1 MYSTECYVFPCSHAD
16 DGGYQFFWSPFNTE
30 VQRGDTVTWEWD
42 LDFPGLVV
50 NVFQTAEAG
59 SSVPLEGGFSS
70 ESSVSG
76 SYSVTFTRPG
86 IIYYATE
93 LTQQLVVYGTVTVL
107 QPASQ
112 SAGIRVIVDG
122 FNAEFVPVNEVSG
135 DGELSLSDRKRRVVD
150 ECVDELPANGDVETN
165 GFSLLYSVCSTPSV
179 TLVTPAVGTVLT
191 NFTLSGSLLTPQ
203 LLGESVNVQFGGHSC
218 LVHSMTDT
226 EIVCQLDP
234 ASMPPS
240 FTPLSLSVTIPG
252 LGDATID
259 IDQTFIELIPIMTSL
274 SPLSSSTEGGSH
286 LFISGYG
293 FPEGEVSVSVGD
305 GVCSVVAQTYSTIQC
320 VTSEGSAA
328 TVPVSVSL
336 ATDASSPFL
345 CEVEGGCNVTYSLE
359 HTPEVDDVV
368 PLDLVGP
375 DPITLE
381 ISGKLFS
388 NAISDNQVMVGG
400 YVCEVMSSNST
411 FLQCLLDALPA
422 GSYSLSPTVCPM
434 SPTIDSYCPGK
445 ASVNVAPLTS
455 PAEIS
460 AVSPQVGSIAGVTR
474 LLITGAGFSSDSSEV
489 LVRIGTQGCIVGYSS
504 YSQIECITMANDAG
518 TYDVIV
524 TSHGI
529 TYPAT
534 HNYTYSMDV
543 TPMVMAVTPTNG
555 QQGTNITIEG
565 TNLGNGATS
574 VDIGGVECMVDAEE
588 SNDTAVMCELGLNLA
603 GQHNINVE
611 VGGLGMAMVLEELT
625 FNYDLELTAFS
636 PTTGSLAGMSSIVIG
651 GLGFNPTDLVVSVC
665 GQQCFLSTTPGS
677 LSEIECILPSMT
689 TMDGGMVQ
697 CGVMVESLGIAMEFN
712 DAFTYSED
720 LTPIV
725 TSINRT
731 RGGTQG
737 GSRILIE
744 GVGFDGEDG
753 EEVTVSIA
761 DIACTIMSS
770 SASEIVCD
778 TGASGRTIRAQVMV
792 FVEGKGFAQSENIT
806 FWYVDLW
813 SSRFTWGNN
822 DPPREGDLVVIPR
835 GQTLVL
841 DTVTS
846 VLGYLIV
853 QGGELV
859 FDEEAVDDQV
869 ELHTHGM
876 IITEGGKLEV
886 GTPDK
891 PFTAR
896 TQIVLY
902 GDVLSTEIPVYGAKT
917 LALRQGSIDIH
928 GKPLAITWTRL
939 AETATAGSTSLRLQ
953 EAVDWEVGGKI
964 VVASTSFSQRE
975 NEELTIMGVM
985 EEGTVLLVDP
995 ALEYEHISVQQ
1006 TIDGRMIDTSAEVG
1020 YLTRNVVVRGSVNEE
1035 FVSEVSAC
1043 PEEFRTGQ
1051 FQLQTCFLGRFG
1063 DETLSDQFGSQIMI
1077 HAPEQNKGD
1086 VIGRF
1091 SYIEV
1096 THAGQAF
1103 RLGRYPI
1110 HFHLNGDV
1118 SGSYVRG
1125 CSIHHTFNR
1134 AVTVHAVDNLLVEN
1148 NVAYNILGHAYFLE
1162 DGIEQNNIIQDNL
1175 GVFVRASSSLLNV
1188 DITPAVFWI
1197 VNPNN
1202 IVRRN
1207 AAAGGTHFGFWYR
1220 LPTNPTGPSFDP
1232 NVFPRRL
1239 PLGEFSD
1246 NSAHSFGWYGIWVFP
1261 AYTPDTTAVFQ
1272 NFLSWKNERGV
1283 EFADVGAL
1291 QLHNSIL
1298 MDNELAGFEATSL
1311 LSEWGGPLIRDI
1323 LIVGHSDVTA
1333 SDSTFCT
1340 VAGVKTPHTPYLTV
1354 ESVTFVN
1361 FDREVCTS
1369 VAACSHCKNLQGG
1382 FETRYRDIK
1391 FVNSPRLTTWQW
1403 MHEHYHNDL
1412 DGTLTET
1419 GEHHIL
1425 VPSSDILPP
1434 SCIHHNASSYGVP
1447 GSICPGTLE
1456 LTRFAL
1462 FNPTPSTLLK
1472 TAQIHLTNTY
1482 GTIDVEYEDKRLLV
1496 GDGHMALLPV
1506 NESYALNWDVG
1517 PIFTNTT
1524 YNLRVTDLAEY
1535 DYIFIEQPYPEP
1547 LDFITVNGKITN
1559 VSESVLFDPSQAE
1572 TGDWFSDDN
1581 NTINYIVKGDVDGD
1595 VPVFVQTYTCFYEN
1609 CIPPPP
1615 PTLPPPIPPGRPEE
1629 TQSWSDPTIWPDGEL
1644 PQEGQDVFI
1653 NCSWYVLLDVAIPRL
1668 GRLTVCGALEVL
1680 DGMEHTIEADVI
1692 IITGGRLV
1700 AGYPDTPFTSKVTFL
1715 LHGDRSSPEVRFDI
1729 GPILGAKALGVF
1741 GELILTS
1748 VPRTPAWTT
1757 LGATVEAGGME
1768 IELSESVEWEVGD
1781 EIVIT
1786 STSFEGL
1793 QSETA
1798 VIADVSG
1805 SQTRL
1810 TLSTQLLY
1818 QHVHE
1823 TESTGS
1829 RSYTLSA
1836 EVGLLTRDIKI
1847 SNADSDTANEEEFGC
1862 RILAGNIVEDDETF
1876 VGTVQM
1882 EGVELDGC
1890 GQLGYTDENDP
1901 RFALAI
1907 RNANG
1912 RDSYVR
1918 SSSIHDGYNTGIG
1931 VFGSSGVVLSD
1942 NVIHNTVGS
1951 SIQADGS
1958 DLVITGNLGSL
1969 SHFLPTY
1976 RTSPLAQ
1983 PGNSEW
1989 TANYE
1994 LASTFNLTL
2003 RNNVAAGGNR
2013 AGFHVNGDA
2022 CTSEGA
2028 TLQVADNTAHSTLHG
2043 IHLGYTDGHPSGCTH
2058 IARFTA
2064 HSCFHY
2070 AIFSYC
2076 RAEVRVSEA
2085 TLVNNYGGIFVA
2097 VIGPPSLS
2105 HQVGNKEV
2113 VIEDSL
2119 IVSATPDLD
2128 CERDSIVPEISL
2140 HPQAFRGLRSPSGA
2154 HAGIFIPVFVS
2165 GPGHRTLS
2173 GWFSIAAYPAIS
2185 GKTTIRDVTFAGFGE
2200 RCSNKMDVLLVTHES
2215 SEDCNH
2221 PTHLE
2226 QITHYQNSDGAL
2238 KYFNH
2243 EPILGSINPSDCVD
2257 LDCDGLKHVLVR
2269 DEDGSFLET
2278 DGARTLVSMAQ
2289 LGWGDNGPRGL
2300 GNFRIPTTMLATPG
2314 GGMLDADVIFPNQ
2327 GIVRGTGPLGDESQC
2342 SWTPDWN
2349 TYVCTGINHLMIIIE
2364 SLDDDTEVR
2373 ARSHDCHMTMQYCC
2387 YILGH

>member
-1 MYSTECYVFPCSHAD
+1 M
-16 DGGYQFFWSPFNTE
+16 
-30 VQRGDTVTWEWD
+30 
-42 LDFPGLVV
+42 
-50 NVFQTAEAG
+50 
-59 SSVPLEGGFSS
+59 EGGFSS
-70 ESSVSG
+70 ESSVAG
-76 SYSVTFTRPG
+76 SYSFTFSRPG
-86 IIYYATE
+86 IFYYATE
-93 LTQQLVVYGTVTVL
+93 LTQQLVVYGMVSVL
-107 QPASQ
+107 QPGSQ
-112 SAGIRVIVDG
+112 SAGIRVMVDG
-122 FNAEFVPVNEVSG
+122 HDAEFVPVDEGSGSGDLAVSG
-135 DGELSLSDRKRRVVD
+135 RERRVVD
-150 ECVDELPANGDVETN
+150 ECVDEIPSNDVEAA

-179 TLVTPAVGTVLT
+179 TLVTPPVGTVLT
-191 NFTLSGSLLTPQ
+191 NFTLSGSLLIPQ
-203 LLGESVNVQFGGHSC
+203 LLGEYAYVRFGGYYCSI
-218 LVHSMTDT
+218 LSMSDT

-240 FTPLSLSVTIPG
+240 FSPLSLSVTVPG
-252 LGDATID
+252 FGDASID
-259 IDQTFIELIPIMTSL
+259 FDQTAIQLVPVITSL
-274 SPLSSSTEGGSH
+274 SPLSSSVDGGSH
-286 LFISGYG
+286 LFISGHG
-293 FPEGEVSVSVGD
+293 FPDSEVSVSVGD
-305 GVCSVVAQTYSTIQC
+305 GACSVVSQTYSTIQC
-320 VTSEGSAA
+320 VTLGGSAA
-328 TVPVSVSL
+328 SVAVTVSL
-336 ATDASSPFL
+336 ASDTEDPFL
-345 CEVEGGCNVTYSLE
+345 CEVEDGCNIAYSLE
-359 HTPEVDDVV
+359 HTPEVDNVA

-381 ISGKLFS
+381 ISGNLFS
-388 NAISDNQVMVGG
+388 YVASNLVTVGG
-400 YVCEVMSSNST
+400 YVCEVTSANST
-411 FLQCLLDALPA
+411 SLQCLLEALPA
-422 GSYSLSPTVCPM
+422 GSYSLSLTVCPI
-434 SPTIDSYCPGK
+434 SPTIGSYCPGK
-445 ASVNVAPLTS
+445 ASVNVASLTT
-455 PAEIS
+455 PDEIT
-460 AVSPQVGSIAGVTR
+460 AVSPQVGSIAGGTR
-474 LLITGAGFSSDSSEV
+474 LSIYGTGFSSDFSEV
-489 LVRIGTQGCIVGYSS
+489 FVIIGAKECIVVSSS
-504 YSQIECITMANDAG
+504 YSQIECVTMANNAD

-529 TYPAT
+529 VFPAT
-534 HNYTYSMDV
+534 QNYTYSMDM
-543 TPMVMAVTPTNG
+543 TPMVMSVTPTNG
-555 QQGTNITIEG
+555 QNGTDITIQG
-565 TNLGNGATS
+565 INLGNGATS
-574 VDIGGVECMVDAEE
+574 VDIGGAECMVNTEE
-588 SNDTAVMCELGLNLA
+588 SSDTAIMCELGLNLA
-603 GQHNINVE
+603 GEHNINVE
-611 VGGLGMAMVLEELT
+611 VGGLGMAMVQEELT

-636 PTTGSLAGMSSIVIG
+636 PTSGSLAGMSSIVIG

-677 LSEIECILPSMT
+677 LSEVECILPSMT
-689 TMDGGMVQ
+689 SGSV
-697 CGVMVESLGIAMEFN
+697 CGVMVQSLGLTMQFDDTFI
-712 DAFTYSED
+712 YSEE

-744 GVGFDGEDG
+744 GLGFDGGDI
-753 EEVTVSIA
+753 VVSIA
-761 DIACTIMSS
+761 DIACAIVSF

-792 FVEGKGFAQSENIT
+792 FVEGKGFAQSDNII

-813 SSRFTWGNN
+813 SSRFTWGND
-822 DPPREGDLVVIPR
+822 DPPREGELVVIPR

-859 FDEEAVDDQV
+859 FDEDAVDDQV

-876 IITEGGKLEV
+876 IITDGGKLEV

-928 GKPLAITWTRL
+928 GRPLDITWTRL
-939 AETATAGSTSLRLQ
+939 AETAAAGSSMLRLQ
-953 EAVDWEVGGKI
+953 AAVDWEVGGKI

-975 NEELTIMGVM
+975 NEELTIVGVM
-985 EEGTVLLVDP
+985 EDGTVLIVDP

-1006 TIDGRMIDTSAEVG
+1006 NIEGRMVDTSAEVG

-1086 VIGRF
+1086 VMGRF

-1118 SGSYVRG
+1118 SGSYVKG

-1188 DITPAVFWI
+1188 DITPAVFWM

-1220 LPTNPTGPSFDP
+1220 LPVNPTGPSFDST
-1232 NVFPRRL
+1232 VFPRRL
-1239 PLGEFSD
+1239 PLGEFTD
-1246 NSAHSFGWYGIWVFP
+1246 NSAHSFGWYGLWVFP

-1298 MDNELAGFEATSL
+1298 MDNELAGFEATAL
-1311 LSEWGGPLIRDI
+1311 HSEWGRPLIRDI

-1333 SDSTFCT
+1333 SDSSFCT

-1361 FDREVCTS
+1361 FDREGCTS

-1382 FETRYRDIK
+1382 FETRYRDIR

-1403 MHEHYHNDL
+1403 MHEHYHSDL
-1412 DGTLTET
+1412 DGTLTGM
-1419 GEHHIL
+1419 GEHSIL
-1425 VPSSDILPP
+1425 VPSSDVLPP
-1434 SCIHHNASSYGVP
+1434 SCDPREDSSYGVP
-1447 GSICPGTLE
+1447 GSVCPGSLE

-1462 FNPTPSTLLK
+1462 FNPTPSTILRAAL
-1472 TAQIHLTNTY
+1472 IHLTNRY
-1482 GTIDVEYEDKRLLV
+1482 GTVDVEYEDKRLLT

-1506 NESYALNWDVG
+1506 NESYALNWNAG

-1524 YNLRVTDLAEY
+1524 YNLLVTDLDEN
-1535 DYIFIEQPYPEP
+1535 DYIFLEQPYPEP
-1547 LDFITVNGKITN
+1547 LDSITVNERITN

-1572 TGDWFSDDN
+1572 TGDWFSDEN
-1581 NTINYIVKGDVDGD
+1581 NTIHYIVKGDEEGSVR
-1595 VPVFVQTYTCFYEN
+1595 VFIETYTCFYEN

-1653 NCSWYVLLDVAIPRL
+1653 NCSWYVLLDIAIPRL

-1715 LHGDRSSPEVRFDI
+1715 LHGNKSSPEVRFDI
-1729 GPILGAKALGVF
+1729 GPILGAKAVGVF

-1757 LGATVEAGGME
+1757 LGATVEAGGTE
-1768 IELSESVEWEVGD
+1768 IVLSESVEWEVGD

-1798 VIADVSG
+1798 IISDVSG
-1805 SQTRL
+1805 SGTTL
-1810 TLSTQLLY
+1810 TLSTSLQY
-1818 QHVHE
+1818 QHVYE
-1823 TESTGS
+1823 AESTGS
-1829 RSYTLSA
+1829 HSYTLSA

-1847 SNADSDTANEEEFGC
+1847 SNADSATADEETFGC
-1862 RILAGNIVEDDETF
+1862 RILAGNIVEEGEAF

-1882 EGVELDGC
+1882 EGVELAGC

-1907 RNANG
+1907 RSANG
-1912 RDSYVR
+1912 RGSYVR

-1931 VFGSSGVVLSD
+1931 VFGSSGVQLSD

-1958 DLVITGNLGSL
+1958 DLVITGNLASL

-1976 RTSPLAQ
+1976 RTNPLAQ
-1983 PGNSEW
+1983 PANSEW

-2003 RNNVAAGGNR
+2003 RNNVAAGGNK

-2022 CTSEGA
+2022 CTSEGN

-2043 IHLGYTDGHPSGCTH
+2043 IHLGYRDGHPSGCTH

-2070 AIFSYC
+2070 AIFSYSP
-2076 RAEVRVSEA
+2076 AEVRVSEA
-2085 TLVNNYGGIFVA
+2085 TLVNNYGAIFAA

-2105 HQVGNKEV
+2105 HQLGNKEV
-2113 VIEDSL
+2113 VIENSL
-2119 IVSATPDLD
+2119 IVSATPAFD
-2128 CERDSIVPEISL
+2128 CTRDSIVPETSL
-2140 HPQAFRGLRSPSGA
+2140 HPQAFRGLRSPSDA

-2173 GWFSIAAYPAIS
+2173 GWFSISAYPAIS
-2185 GKTTIRDVTFAGFGE
+2185 GKTTIRDVTFARFGE
-2200 RCSNKMDVLLVTHES
+2200 RCPGKMDVLLVTHER

-2226 QITHYQNSDGAL
+2226 QITHYQNSDDVL

-2289 LGWGDNGPRGL
+2289 LDWGINGPRGL

-2314 GGMLDADVIFPNQ
+2314 GGMIDADVLFPNQ
-2327 GIVRGTGPLGDESQC
+2327 GIVRGTGAPGDESQC
-2342 SWTPDWN
+2342 TWIPEWN
-2349 TYVCTGINHLMIIIE
+2349 SYVCTNIDHLMIVIE

-2373 ARSHDCHMTMQYCC
+2373 TRPHDRHVTMHC
-2387 YILGH
+2387 